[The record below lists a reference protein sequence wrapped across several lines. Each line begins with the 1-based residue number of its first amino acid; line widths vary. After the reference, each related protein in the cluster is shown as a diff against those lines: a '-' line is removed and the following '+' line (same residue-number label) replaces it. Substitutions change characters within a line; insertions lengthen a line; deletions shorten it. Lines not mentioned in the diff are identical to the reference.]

1 MRNLFIILTFL
12 ASVLFA
18 SQSVSASSQQQT
30 GERCFPETGYC
41 ISGVIRSYWER
52 NGGLAVFG
60 FPTSPLQTE
69 TVENWTGPVQWFERD
84 RLEDHSNQGLGV
96 LAGRLGADLLEA
108 EGRAWSYGS
117 QTPQAG
123 CRYFEQTGYNLCG
136 RFLQYWEQNGGLER
150 FGYPITEAKLDSL
163 NPTMGELELQYF
175 ERRRMELHPENQ
187 APYDVL
193 LGLLGNEIRGHYRQC
208 TTEVSD
214 FFKGMHTRIQ
224 RTNIALGC
232 PTSPKTDLVEGSYLY
247 FEHGEMLW
255 VPLGPGRSLIYA
267 MLYQPS
273 NEDGREYYVFEDAC
287 CDENSKPYTRSGSGP
302 DEYRFYPRNGFLR
315 VWEQNPELRDRIGW
329 ATMSQELQ
337 LQVGYQQFNEKSLL
351 IGLYPRYTRW
361 FLGLAG
367 TEMKAYP

>member
-1 MRNLFIILTFL
+1 MRNILFILSFL

-18 SQSVSASSQQQT
+18 SQPVSASSHQQT

-41 ISGVIRSYWER
+41 ISGTIRSYWER

-69 TVENWTGPVQWFERD
+69 TVETWTGPVQWFERD
-84 RLEDHSNQGLGV
+84 RLEDHSNQGIGV

-123 CRYFEQTGYNLCG
+123 CRFFEQTGYNLCG

-150 FGYPITEAKLDSL
+150 FGYPITEAKPDSL

-175 ERRRMELHPENQ
+175 ERRRMELHPSNQ

-224 RTNIALGC
+224 RTNITLGC

-247 FEHGEMLW
+247 FERGEMLW
-255 VPLGPGRSLIYA
+255 VQLGPGRSLVYA
-267 MLYQPS
+267 MLYQPA
-273 NEDGREYYVFEDAC
+273 NEGGREYYVFEDAC
-287 CDENSKPYTRSGSGP
+287 CDENSKPYTRSGP
-302 DEYRFYPRNGFLR
+302 APENQRFYPRNGFLR
-315 VWEQNPELRDRIGW
+315 VWEQHPELRERIGW
-329 ATMSQELQ
+329 ATMSQEFQ
-337 LQVGYQQFNEKSLL
+337 LQVGYQQFHEKSLL
-351 IGLYPRYTRW
+351 IGMYPRFTRW
-361 FLGLAG
+361 FLGLEG
-367 TEMKAYP
+367 TEMKVYP

>member
-1 MRNLFIILTFL
+1 MRKLFIILTFL
-12 ASVLFA
+12 ASVLLA
-18 SQSVSASSQQQT
+18 NPAVASSQQQS

-41 ISGVIRSYWER
+41 ISGTIRSYWER

-69 TVENWTGPVQWFERD
+69 TIETWTGPVQWFERD

-108 EGRAWSYGS
+108 EGRAWSFGG
-117 QTPQAG
+117 QTPQTG
-123 CRYFEQTGYNLCG
+123 CRFFEQTGYNLCG

-150 FGYPITEAKLDSL
+150 FGYPITDAINDNLT
-163 NPTMGELELQYF
+163 PTMGELNLQYF

-187 APYDVL
+187 PPYDVL

-208 TTEVSD
+208 NPAVSD

-224 RTNIALGC
+224 RSNIALGC

-247 FEHGEMLW
+247 LERGEMLW
-255 VPLGPGRSLIYA
+255 IPIEPGRSLIYV
-267 MLYQPS
+267 MLYQRS
-273 NEDGREYYVFEDAC
+273 NESGREYYIFEDAC
-287 CDENSKPYTRSGSGP
+287 CDENSKPYIHPGSGP
-302 DEYRFYPRNGFLR
+302 DNNRFYPRNGFLR

-329 ATMSQELQ
+329 ATMSQEAT
-337 LQVGYQQFNEKSLL
+337 LQVGYQQFQEKTLL
-351 IGLYPRYTRW
+351 IGMYPRFTRW
-361 FLGLAG
+361 FLALEG
-367 TEMKAYP
+367 TEMRIYP